1 MIQNR
6 GYLVE
11 LKYSPTRKGKSAD
24 IWAFEPQIIP
34 DRHRAGSTGQS
45 LQMATNNSYL
55 LEVKALIQLHLPTIL
70 FQSEHPPK

>member
-24 IWAFEPQIIP
+24 FVADGGYAP
-34 DRHRAGSTGQS
+34 DPGCQKDAAVID
-45 LQMATNNSYL
+45 L
-55 LEVKALIQLHLPTIL
+55 
-70 FQSEHPPK
+70 